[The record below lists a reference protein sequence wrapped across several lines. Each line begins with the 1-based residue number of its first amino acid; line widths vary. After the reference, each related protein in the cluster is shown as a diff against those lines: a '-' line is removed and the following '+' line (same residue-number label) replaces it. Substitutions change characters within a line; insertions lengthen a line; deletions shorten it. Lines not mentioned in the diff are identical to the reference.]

1 MVQRNPHTQKIC
13 LGESSVIEDNLQGDP
28 SAEWAGGGGGG
39 GGATYIFKV
48 TEETLLFQHCVSF
61 LWVCLI
67 MCGLSVQVDTH

>member
-1 MVQRNPHTQKIC
+1 MQKNPHTQEIC

-48 TEETLLFQHCVSF
+48 TLQCIV
-61 LWVCLI
+61 
-67 MCGLSVQVDTH
+67 

>member
-1 MVQRNPHTQKIC
+1 MIEGNPR
-13 LGESSVIEDNLQGDP
+13 GDA

-48 TEETLLFQHCVSF
+48 TEETLLFQHYTSF

-67 MCGLSVQVDTH
+67 TCGLSVHVDTQ